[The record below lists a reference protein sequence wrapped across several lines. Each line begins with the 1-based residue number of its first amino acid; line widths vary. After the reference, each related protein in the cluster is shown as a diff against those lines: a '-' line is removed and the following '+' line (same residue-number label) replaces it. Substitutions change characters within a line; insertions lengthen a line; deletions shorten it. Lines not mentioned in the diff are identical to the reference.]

1 MISRAVVKYLRISPR
16 KVRVVIALIKNK
28 HVDEAIG
35 ILSVANKKAAFLIMK
50 LLNSAI
56 ANAKRFP
63 NIKQEDLYISD
74 IHADGGPLLKRTRAE
89 AMGRA
94 SVIRK
99 TTSHITI
106 ELDADEPKVL
116 EQPKQQ
122 KPSKIKKVSTGGGSA
137 RARKKATKVTKTA
150 KVKKIEKINKK
161 TQKKLEKE

>member
-1 MISRAVVKYLRISPR
+1 MISKAIAKYLRISPR
-16 KVRVVIALIKNK
+16 KVRVAIALIKNK
-28 HVDEAIG
+28 RVDEAIG
-35 ILSVANKKAAFLIMK
+35 ILNSLNKKAAFLLMK

-63 NIKQEDLYISD
+63 NIQQEDLYISD

-106 ELDADEPKVL
+106 ELDVKEPKVL
-116 EQPKQQ
+116 EQAKQR
-122 KPSKIKKVSTGGGSA
+122 KPLKVTKVSAKGGSA
-137 RARKKATKVTKTA
+137 YGRKKAK
-150 KVKKIEKINKK
+150 KVKEGVKSGA
-161 TQKKLEKE
+161 